1 MIQEME
7 LNGILKLYIR
17 CSKWMGIGSSKYYCL
32 YFQDKDMK
40 KFFNRCK
47 LNISVIIR
55 IFLLKITFLIKMKFF
70 RISFNR
76 NIDFSMVTAY
86 FLYFKMLETI
96 DSIEVEC
103 C

>member
-47 LNISVIIR
+47 LN
-55 IFLLKITFLIKMKFF
+55 KMKFF
-70 RISFNR
+70 RKSFNR